1 MSKPAPLLLQ
11 HSNTPTLHNSSQY
24 PMPNPL
30 LYEINTR
37 WWLNELSDRHGGPV
51 TLADVPDSEFA
62 RWRQLGFTHL
72 WLMGVWTTGPRSRAA
87 ALASADLRRACG
99 EVGEQACETVIA
111 GSPYAIAEY
120 RVPPALGGESGLQ
133 EFRRRLHERGIRL
146 LLDFVPNHAGLD
158 HPWLNERPELF
169 VQSPAREP
177 GTFAQETRA
186 GARWLAHGRDPNF
199 PPWTDTAQ
207 LDYRQPA
214 TRSAIK
220 QVLLGIAGRCDG
232 VRCDM
237 AMLVLNDVFAKTW
250 AEFPLLNSSTNGNSE
265 FWQEAISSTKQAHPD
280 FLFLAEAYWDL
291 EERLQSLGFDYTYD
305 KKLYDALIQRNP
317 VSVQQHLVE
326 AAPQFVAASAHFL
339 ENHDEPPI
347 ASILSPAEHR
357 AAALVILSLP
367 GMRLLH
373 DGQLEG
379 ACVKTPI
386 QLSRRCAGPRRVE
399 VEQMYE
405 QMLGALRKTAVG
417 RGNGRVLRP
426 REAWAGNPTASNI
439 ILVQWQAGPPEFDLA
454 AVNLAP
460 QRSQCYAPL
469 DIENLAGHNWLMQ
482 DLLGT
487 EEYRRDGAGLQRH
500 GLFLDLPGHG
510 AQLFHFKPIA

>member
-1 MSKPAPLLLQ
+1 
-11 HSNTPTLHNSSQY
+11 
-24 PMPNPL
+24 MPDPL

-37 WWLNELSDRHGGPV
+37 WWLNELSDRHSRPV
-51 TLADVPDSEFA
+51 TLADVPDSEFV
-62 RWRQLGFTHL
+62 RWQQLGFTHL

-87 ALASADLRRACG
+87 ALASADLQRACG
-99 EVGEQACETVIA
+99 EVRSQDWETVIA

-133 EFRRRLHERGIRL
+133 EFRRRLHERGMRL
-146 LLDFVPNHAGLD
+146 LLDFVPNHVGLD

-169 VQSPAREP
+169 VQSPAPVP
-177 GTFAQETRA
+177 GTFAQET
-186 GARWLAHGRDPNF
+186 GTGVHWLAHGRDPNF
-199 PPWTDTAQ
+199 LPWTDTAQ
-207 LDYRQPA
+207 LDYRNPA
-214 TRSAIK
+214 TRSALERT
-220 QVLLGIAGRCDG
+220 LLGIAGRCDG
-232 VRCDM
+232 MRCDM
-237 AMLVLNDVFAKTW
+237 AMLVLSDVFAKIW
-250 AEFPLLNSSTNGNSE
+250 AGFPPPGFAEPAAAGGPAAE
-265 FWQEAISSTKQAHPD
+265 FWQEAIASTKQAHPD
-280 FLFLAEAYWDL
+280 FIFLAEAYWGL
-291 EERLQSLGFDYTYD
+291 EARLQSFGFDYTYD
-305 KKLYDALIQRNP
+305 KRLYDALIGRNP

-326 AAPQFVAASAHFL
+326 ATPQFIEASAHFL

-347 ASILSPAEHR
+347 ASILSPAAHR

-399 VEQMYE
+399 AQQMYE
-405 QMLGALRKTAVG
+405 QMLGALRKTAIG
-417 RGNGRVLRP
+417 RGSGRILRP
-426 REAWAGNPTASNI
+426 REAWAGNPTAPNI
-439 ILVQWQAGPPEFDLA
+439 ILVRWQAGPPEFDLA

-469 DIENLAGHNWLMQ
+469 GVENLAGHNWLMQ